1 MKSLRFPKG
10 KALLTD
16 SRLGAPR
23 SETKSGS
30 SRSDGSI
37 PEFVDSR
44 NVCKIS
50 LGYFTPYK
58 KDKHQYRSEIFIS
71 SAQVETV

>member
-16 SRLGAPR
+16 SRLGALR

-30 SRSDGSI
+30 SRSDGNI
-37 PEFVDSR
+37 PDFVNSR
-44 NVCKIS
+44 NVFKIS

-58 KDKHQYRSEIFIS
+58 KDKNQYRSEIFMS